1 MNWADDF
8 EQETTMDTA
17 NNTIN
22 TISTEEGEGQT
33 QGAEST
39 GKETSIQDEVNLMQ
53 SQRKTDNETSQMV
66 EKTSPKR
73 TKKQKTDLTHH
84 INKAEREVKQEL
96 RTPPQYQ

>member
-1 MNWADDF
+1 
-8 EQETTMDTA
+8 MDTA

-66 EKTSPKR
+66 GKTSPKR
-73 TKKQKTDLTHH
+73 TKKQKTDRDTPYQQNRTQSKTRATHPS
-84 INKAEREVKQEL
+84 IIPMNQ
-96 RTPPQYQ
+96 